1 MKGGEH
7 MEDSKIVDLF
17 WGRSENAIQEAAAK
31 YGKYCYA
38 IAYNILHNNEDADE
52 SVNDTYHGAWN
63 SIPPHRPSIL
73 STFLG
78 KITRRISLNKW
89 RDMKRDKR
97 GGGETSLVLDEL
109 ADCLSSGN
117 DVEQDIET
125 AELAKSIDSF
135 IEALPKIERMVFVCR
150 YWYIDPLS
158 AICKQFGY
166 SESKVKSMLYRT
178 RGKLKLH
185 LERDGFYVN

>member
-1 MKGGEH
+1 

-63 SIPPHRPSIL
+63 SMPPHRPSAL

-125 AELAKSIDSF
+125 AELVKSIDSF
-135 IEALPKIERMVFVCR
+135 LEALPKIERMVFVCR

>member
-1 MKGGEH
+1 
-7 MEDSKIVDLF
+7 
-17 WGRSENAIQEAAAK
+17 
-31 YGKYCYA
+31 
-38 IAYNILHNNEDADE
+38 
-52 SVNDTYHGAWN
+52 
-63 SIPPHRPSIL
+63 
-73 STFLG
+73 
-78 KITRRISLNKW
+78 
-89 RDMKRDKR
+89 MKRDKR
-97 GGGETSLVLDEL
+97 GGGEASLVLDEL
-109 ADCLSSGN
+109 AECLSSDN

-158 AICKQFGY
+158 TICKQFGY

>member
-1 MKGGEH
+1 M
-7 MEDSKIVDLF
+7 DDNRIVDLF
-17 WGRSENAIQEAAAK
+17 WQRSENAIQETASK

-38 IAYNILHNNEDADE
+38 IAYNILYNAEDADE

-63 SIPPHRPSIL
+63 SMPPHKPSIL

-89 RDMKRDKR
+89 RDKKRDKR
-97 GGGETSLVLDEL
+97 GGGETALALDEL
-109 ADCLSSGN
+109 ADCLPSDN
-117 DVEQDIET
+117 DVGRDIET
-125 AELAKSIDSF
+125 AELAQSIDGF
-135 IEALPKIERMVFVCR
+135 IESLPQIERKVFVCR

-185 LERDGFYVN
+185 LERNGFYDN